1 MSGAEVARPP
11 VQPAPL
17 CWAYLMRCRG
27 GSLYA
32 GWTNDLPH
40 RAFAHKTGQGGA
52 KYTKAFGAARLA
64 YAELCAGQSDAMR
77 REAALKKLSKAQ
89 KEALCAGWAREYT
102 PRLGYAGPGDA
113 AEIAQ
118 IYNWYVAYGTAT
130 FRFAPLAGQE
140 LADWFA
146 AAQAVGPV
154 ITVRSRSGRLM
165 AFACAHP
172 WRGAWEAYQWDVET
186 TVYTAPE
193 FRAFGVAGPAYRLL
207 LGALAEMGYWN
218 AYAVLADP
226 NPESERFHERLG
238 FVCEGRNP
246 RCGFKFGRWLGI
258 STWRYV
264 LHRGKKAP
272 EPVAMLPTHRQ
283 AQLLQA
289 AQNAINEKTV

>member
-77 REAALKKLSKAQ
+77 REAALKKLSKA
-89 KEALCAGWAREYT
+89 
-102 PRLGYAGPGDA
+102 
-113 AEIAQ
+113 AEIAR

-154 ITVRSRSGRLM
+154 ITVHSRSGRLM

-272 EPVAMLPTHRQ
+272 GPVAVLSAQRQ

-289 AQNAINEKTV
+289 AQNAIDDETV